1 MLLNLKEMLQTA
13 ADQHFAVGAFN
24 CSELSLVRAVV
35 EEAEA
40 AQAPAI
46 IQAAA
51 VSYTHLRFV

>member
-35 EEAEA
+35 ED
-40 AQAPAI
+40 I
-46 IQAAA
+46 FRL
-51 VSYTHLRFV
+51 S